1 MNINKKSGDLTKPS
15 GPGNAKDTQDS
26 KPFRDSRALFR
37 KPTEEVRTKGGARKI
52 KVIVKSYDTKILDET
67 VKKMSDTLRKL
78 GLMFSGPIPLPV
90 DRTFITVLKSPHVHK
105 DARQVFEMK
114 EKKRILEIVE
124 SKKAIEALSD
134 MKHSNPSINITVKF
148 ELRGS
153 A

>member
-1 MNINKKSGDLTKPS
+1 MNVSKKSGNLAKPS
-15 GPGNAKDTQDS
+15 GPDSSKDSQDS
-26 KPFRDSRALFR
+26 KPFRESKTFFR
-37 KPTEEVRTKGGARKI
+37 KPGDEVRTKTGTRKI

-90 DRTFITVLKSPHVHK
+90 DKTFITVLKSPHVHK